1 MLPASPENPAADI
14 AACARLIRGGSRSF
28 HAASLLLP
36 RRVRAPAY
44 ALYAFCRLADDA
56 VDLGGGI
63 TALDSLRRRLDD
75 LYAGRPAPIAADRAM
90 AVVVRDY
97 AIPVDLP
104 AALLEGFAWDLAGRR
119 YADLPQL
126 RAYAARVAGSV
137 GAMMALLME
146 TRDPDS
152 LARAGDLG
160 IAMQLSNIARDVGE
174 DAAAGRVYL
183 PLDWL
188 AAAGIDAE
196 RFLAQPAFDARL
208 AGIVSR
214 LLEAADNHYRRADAA
229 ITRLP
234 FACRPGI
241 TAARW
246 LYAEIGNEVL
256 RRGGDSVSRR
266 AVVSGRR
273 KVWCLTQAIGVQLV
287 LTVLAAKS
295 EGDDVPTHELR
306 FLVEAVRRSAG
317 APPRKARSFDE
328 EAGWVIDLFHRL
340 EREARLEQQRSRA

>member
-1 MLPASPENPAADI
+1 MPDALDADI
-14 AACARLIRGGSRSF
+14 VACARLIRGGSRSF

-56 VDLGGGI
+56 VDLGGGSA
-63 TALDSLRRRLDD
+63 ALDALRRRLDD

-90 AVVVRDY
+90 AAVVREF
-97 AIPVDLP
+97 AIPIDLP

-146 TRDPDS
+146 TRDEDS

-160 IAMQLSNIARDVGE
+160 MAMQLSNIVRDVGE
-174 DAAAGRVYL
+174 DAAAGRLYL

-196 RFLAQPAFDARL
+196 RFLARPVFDARL

-214 LLEAADNHYRRADAA
+214 LVQAADQHYRRADPA

-241 TAARW
+241 AAARW

-256 RRGGDSVSRR
+256 RQGGDSVTRR

-273 KVWCLTQAIGVQLV
+273 KVWRLTQAVGVQLA
-287 LTVLAAKS
+287 LTVLAGRS
-295 EGDDVPTHELR
+295 GSDDVPTHELR
-306 FLVEAVRRSAG
+306 FLVEAVRCSPVA
-317 APPRKARSFDE
+317 APRKARSFDE